1 MKADE
6 FDRRFDAG
14 EDVDA
19 YADWS
24 TARRTDCEA
33 KRVNVALPAWVVAG
47 LDRQARVRGISRQ
60 ALIRIWIADRLQ
72 TPGPG

>member
-19 YADWS
+19 HIDWS
-24 TARRTDCEA
+24 GSRRPNCEA
-33 KRVNVALPAWVVAG
+33 KRVNVDFPAWIVAG
-47 LDRQARVRGISRQ
+47 LDRHARERGVTRQ
-60 ALIRIWIADRLQ
+60 ALIKTWIADRLQ
-72 TPGPG
+72 A